1 MNGLVIGQR
10 GGLVTMTSLE
20 LVNFVNVFR
29 AEQAQLDGATFP
41 SKGYA
46 KLEHSD
52 FLKKVPEV
60 LGKGHAGNFSCMFDV
75 SIGNGATRRSPGY
88 TFPKREACL
97 MAMSYSYEIQAVVFD
112 RMTELEQKQARP
124 RELTKLEILQAALES
139 EQRRIEAEKER
150 DHAIATKAEFGSRRE
165 ATAMARA
172 SAAVREA
179 NRLRDELG
187 RNSRHA
193 TVIAVEKAIG
203 TKFAKNAYVGLRAWS
218 KANSVGAVDV
228 VDERYGSVKA
238 WPAGA
243 WLAVYGID
251 LGALFPDPLERAA

>member
-1 MNGLVIGQR
+1 MNGLVIGQ
-10 GGLVTMTSLE
+10 GDAQVTMTSLE
-20 LVNFVNVFR
+20 LVEFVNEFR
-29 AEQAQLDGATFP
+29 AEQARLEGAAFP

-60 LGKGHAGNFSCMFDV
+60 LGAAVAGNFSGYYTA
-75 SIGNGATRRSPGY
+75 SNGKANPLY

-112 RMTELEQKQARP
+112 RMTELEQKQAQP

-139 EQRRIEAEKER
+139 EQRRIEVEKER
-150 DHAIATKAEFGSRRE
+150 DHAIATKAEIGSRRE

-218 KANSVGAVDV
+218 KANGVGAVDV
-228 VDERYGSVKA
+228 MDERYGSVKA

-243 WLAVYGID
+243 WLSVYDID
-251 LGALFPDPLERAA
+251 IGALFPYPLDAAA